1 MNKIINMLIIIF
13 VLAGSAIAGGLYG
26 SGVTLYS
33 DHRAHGVGDI
43 VTIEIVEVSSASN
56 EASTELS
63 KEHDSSM
70 DLSAGTGALDFIPMA
85 GYNTSNSNEYSGE
98 GKTSRKGNLKAKIT
112 AVIKDILP
120 NGNLLIEGS
129 RIVEING
136 EKQITVLTGV
146 IRPADI
152 TPANTVYS
160 YNIAEA
166 QITFKG
172 SGSVQTSQ
180 RPGFFAKIVNWIF

>member
-1 MNKIINMLIIIF
+1 MKKIIGCIF
-13 VLAGSAIAGGLYG
+13 SIFIFAGLVNAGGLYG
-26 SGVTLYS
+26 SGVTLFS
-33 DHRAHGVGDI
+33 DHRAHTVGDV
-43 VTIEIVEVSSASN
+43 VTIEIVEVATASN
-56 EASTELS
+56 EASTEL
-63 KEHDSSM
+63 KKDHSSSL

-85 GYNTSNSNEYSGE
+85 GYNTSNSNDYSGE

-112 AVIKDILP
+112 AVIKEILP

-136 EKQITVLTGV
+136 EKQITVLTGI

-152 TPANTVYS
+152 TPLNTVYS
-160 YNIAEA
+160 YNIADA

-172 SGSVQTSQ
+172 NGVVQTGQ
-180 RPGFFAKIVNWIF
+180 RPGLFAKIINWIF